1 MTSHRDKATNQ
12 MEENRKTIRNPG
24 MVTTGNSFLLCNEK
38 LGLLINI
45 CIITLALHY
54 EKELTKNI
62 RPTDILQTY
71 TSI

>member
-38 LGLLINI
+38 LGLLVNI
-45 CIITLALHY
+45 LIITLAFTMKKKLPKH
-54 EKELTKNI
+54 
-62 RPTDILQTY
+62 
-71 TSI
+71 